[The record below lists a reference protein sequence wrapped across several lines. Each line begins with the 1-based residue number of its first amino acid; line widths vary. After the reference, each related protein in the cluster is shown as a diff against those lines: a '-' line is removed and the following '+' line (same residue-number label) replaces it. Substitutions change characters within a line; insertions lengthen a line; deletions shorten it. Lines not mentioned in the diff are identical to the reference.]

1 MSLPHADIAARL
13 DYALSIYPE
22 AADLVL
28 GYYGSSS
35 LSVEW
40 KADKT
45 PVTLADRGAEELL
58 RKHLAEK
65 FPQDAILGEEFG
77 ETPGTSGFR
86 WILDPVDGTKSFVA
100 ETPLFGM
107 LIGLQYQGECVA
119 GVAGFPALNEVV
131 YASRGQGTWRRIA
144 AAPPVRCHV
153 RQNSKLADALFCFTS
168 AGGWDTTGHW
178 ETFTRLTR
186 ATRLSR
192 GWGDCY
198 GHVLVATGRADVM
211 VDPALA
217 IWDAAAL
224 IPIVTEAG
232 GHFIDWT
239 GQQTVDGGNG
249 ISVIPELKLEI
260 LRVLHDQDAQYESKQ
275 GLD

>member
-1 MSLPHADIAARL
+1 MPLPHADIAARL
-13 DYALSIYPE
+13 DFVLGLYP
-22 AADLVL
+22 AAAKFVL
-28 GYYGSSS
+28 GYYETGS
-35 LSVEW
+35 LAVEW
-40 KADKT
+40 KADQT

-58 RKHLAEK
+58 RKHLSAR
-65 FPQDAILGEEFG
+65 FPQDAILGEESG

-86 WILDPVDGTKSFVA
+86 WVLDPVDGTKSFVSGV
-100 ETPLFGM
+100 PLFGM
-107 LIGLQYQGECVA
+107 LIGLQFHSECVA
-119 GVAGFPALNEVV
+119 GVCGFPALNEVV
-131 YASRGQGTWRRIA
+131 YARRGEGTWRKCGDA
-144 AAPPVRCHV
+144 APVRCQV
-153 RQNSKLADALFCFTS
+153 RQCPELSQAVFCFTS
-168 AGGWDTTGHW
+168 SGGWDSAGHW
-178 ETFTRLTR
+178 ETFAHLTR

-217 IWDAAAL
+217 VWDAAAL

-249 ISVIPELKLEI
+249 ISVIPELRSEV
-260 LRVLHDQDAQYESKQ
+260 LRIIQDPSAQFEVKR

>member
-1 MSLPHADIAARL
+1 MPLPHSDISTRLDFVLGLYPAVARL
-13 DYALSIYPE
+13 
-22 AADLVL
+22 VM
-28 GYYGSSS
+28 GYYESKA
-35 LSVEW
+35 LAVEW
-40 KADKT
+40 KADQT

-58 RKHLAEK
+58 RKHLAGR

-86 WILDPVDGTKSFVA
+86 WILDPVDGTKSFVSGV
-100 ETPLFGM
+100 PLFGM
-107 LIGLQYQGECVA
+107 LIGLQFQQECVA
-119 GVAGFPALNEVV
+119 GVCGFPALNEVV
-131 YASRGQGTWRRIA
+131 YARKDHGTWRKQGDA
-144 AAPPVRCHV
+144 APVRCHV
-153 RQNSKLADALFCFTS
+153 RQTPELSQAVFCFTS
-168 AGGWDTTGHW
+168 SGGWDSAGHW
-178 ETFTRLTR
+178 ETFARLTR

-239 GQQTVDGGNG
+239 GEQNVDGGNG
-249 ISVIPELKLEI
+249 ISVIPELKSEV
-260 LRVLHDQDAQYESKQ
+260 LRVIQDPSSQYAAKQ

>member
-1 MSLPHADIAARL
+1 MSLPHTDIATRL
-13 DYALSIYPE
+13 DFVLGVYP
-22 AADLVL
+22 AAAKFVL

-35 LSVEW
+35 LAVEW
-40 KADKT
+40 KADQT

-58 RKHLAEK
+58 RKHIAGR
-65 FPQDAILGEEFG
+65 FPHDAILGEEFG
-77 ETPGTSGFR
+77 ETLGTSGFR

-100 ETPLFGM
+100 GVPLFGM
-107 LIGLQYQGECVA
+107 LIGLQFGGECVA
-119 GVAGFPALNEVV
+119 GVCGFPALNEVV
-131 YASRGQGTWRRIA
+131 YARKDHGTWRKQGESA
-144 AAPPVRCHV
+144 PVRCRV
-153 RQNSKLADALFCFTS
+153 RKTPELSQALFCFTS
-168 AGGWDTTGHW
+168 AGGWDSAGQW
-178 ETFTRLTR
+178 ETFARLTR

-232 GHFIDWT
+232 GHFLDWT
-239 GQQTVDGGNG
+239 GHPTVDGGNG
-249 ISVIPELKLEI
+249 ISVIPELKSEV
-260 LRVLHDQDAQYESKQ
+260 LRVIQDPTARFEAKQ

>member
-13 DYALSIYPE
+13 DFALGLYP
-22 AADLVL
+22 AAAKFVM
-28 GYYGSSS
+28 GHYESGS
-35 LSVEW
+35 LAVEW
-40 KADKT
+40 KADQT

-58 RKHLAEK
+58 RKHLAAR
-65 FPQDAILGEEFG
+65 FPLDTILGEEFG
-77 ETPGTSGFR
+77 ETLGTSGFR
-86 WILDPVDGTKSFVA
+86 WILDPVDGTKSFVSGV
-100 ETPLFGM
+100 PLFGM
-107 LIGLQYQGECVA
+107 LIGLQFGAECVA
-119 GVAGFPALNEVV
+119 GICGFPALNEVV
-131 YASRGQGTWRRIA
+131 YARQGYGTWRKCGA
-144 AAPPVRCHV
+144 AAPVRCHV
-153 RQNSKLADALFCFTS
+153 RKTTELSQAVFCFTS
-168 AGGWDTTGHW
+168 SGGWDSAGHW
-178 ETFTRLTR
+178 ETFARLTR

-198 GHVLVATGRADVM
+198 GHILVATGRADLM

-232 GHFIDWT
+232 GHFVDWT

-249 ISVIPELKLEI
+249 ISVIPELRSEV
-260 LRVLHDQDAQYESKQ
+260 LRVIQNPTSQFEAKQ

>member
-1 MSLPHADIAARL
+1 MSLPHTDIATRLEFVLGLYPAVARF
-13 DYALSIYPE
+13 
-22 AADLVL
+22 VL
-28 GYYGSSS
+28 GYYESSS
-35 LSVEW
+35 LAVEW
-40 KADKT
+40 KADQT

-58 RKHLAEK
+58 RKHIAAR
-65 FPQDAILGEEFG
+65 FPHDAILGEESG

-86 WILDPVDGTKSFVA
+86 WVLDPVDGTKSFVSGV
-100 ETPLFGM
+100 PLFGM
-107 LIGLQYQGECVA
+107 LIGLQFGSGCVA
-119 GVAGFPALNEVV
+119 GVCGFPALNEVV
-131 YASRGQGTWRRIA
+131 YARRDHGTWRKQGD
-144 AAPPVRCHV
+144 APPVRCHV
-153 RQNSKLADALFCFTS
+153 RKTPELSQAVFCFTS
-168 AGGWDTTGHW
+168 SGGWDSAGHW
-178 ETFTRLTR
+178 ETFGQLTR

-232 GHFIDWT
+232 GCFIDWT

-249 ISVIPELKLEI
+249 ISVIPELKSAV
-260 LRVLHDQDAQYESKQ
+260 LRVIQDPSTRFAAKQ